1 MATAGDRYLELVR
14 EQLTEERA
22 RKASLEQRGI
32 TVITSSGT
40 LVTLLFGLTAL
51 ATKTQNYELPPPAG
65 AMLALAALLFVFAAL
80 AGIAA
85 NWAFYYIEVEPDGLR
100 GLQDEDW
107 GGDEGEAAKAVAA
120 AWTDI
125 IEDARIH
132 NALKGKIVRVAM
144 SAEAGALASVLAAVV
159 VVLGVL

>member
-1 MATAGDRYLELVR
+1 MATASDRYWDLVK

-32 TVITSSGT
+32 AVITSSGT

-51 ATKTQNYELPPPAG
+51 ATKAQNYQLPAPADI
-65 AMLALAALLFVFAAL
+65 ALAAAAVLFVLAAL
-80 AGIAA
+80 MGIAV

-100 GLQDEDW
+100 GLQDENW
-107 GGDEGEAAKAVAA
+107 AGDEGDAAKAVTA

-125 IEDARIH
+125 IDDARSN
-132 NALKGKIVRVAM
+132 NARKGKLLRGAM
-144 SAEAGALASVLAAVV
+144 LVEAGGLTAVLAAVAI
-159 VVLGVL
+159 VLGIR